1 MNYENLV
8 ISGRWLME
16 VSTLRYSTG
25 VCCAVLALVLS
36 LFALDRPAAAD
47 GPDDG
52 PMKPDA
58 GKPTTT
64 YQAWAETR
72 QDGVHLGITVR
83 ETTPGRARQEEPAR
97 SEPSQSAAVQPVA
110 NSSVAA
116 SVDTGRTW
124 MDMFGV
130 IHHEL
135 PDGTEITVVPPPRII
150 GWASLTTWEK
160 WMADHPGESP
170 VLVYVDDRFS
180 GVVWI
185 PGGAGDLIFDP
196 VGGAPAAALGIP
208 ANPLGAI
215 DPLDVVQEILGF
227 LPLPAI
233 QVRMN
238 PPLGLVALS
247 SWYWVDGYD
256 GRPFGGSKTV
266 GVGPGAVTIEV
277 RVWPS
282 RYEWSFGDGAS
293 VVSQSLGQ
301 RYPAESEIKHT
312 YEYSSFAFREGYPV
326 RLTVQFEAEYR
337 VNNDPW
343 QPLAPIRQT
352 YGTDYP
358 VQELQTVLTRP

>member
-1 MNYENLV
+1 M
-8 ISGRWLME
+8 SGRWWTVRGILNPTIAAF
-16 VSTLRYSTG
+16 SLSLG
-25 VCCAVLALVLS
+25 LFLAHAFAAGLAL
-36 LFALDRPAAAD
+36 ADDPGDKPRPKLD
-47 GPDDG
+47 GP
-52 PMKPDA
+52 A
-58 GKPTTT
+58 PTTT
-64 YQAWAETR
+64 FNAWAETR
-72 QDGVHLGITVR
+72 PDGVHLGITVR
-83 ETTPGRARQEEPAR
+83 ETAPGRPRQEEPMR
-97 SEPSQSAAVQPVA
+97 SEPAQSAGAVQPVA
-110 NSSVAA
+110 NSSVAT

-124 MDMFGV
+124 MDVFGV

-135 PDGTEITVVPPPRII
+135 PDGTEITVVPAPRII

-196 VGGAPAAALGIP
+196 VGAEPTAALAIP
-208 ANPLGAI
+208 GNLVEAI
-215 DPLDVVQEILGF
+215 DPMDVVQEILGF

-256 GRPFGGSKTV
+256 GRPFGGSKTI

-293 VVSQSLGQ
+293 FVSQTLGQ

-312 YEYSSFAFREGYPV
+312 YEYSSFTFREGYPV

-337 VNNDPW
+337 INNEPW

-358 VQELQTVLTRP
+358 VQELQTVLSQP